1 MAARYDGFVP
11 GRHPIDA
18 YGAGGFRFADMS
30 HKGSILLLPS
40 GVKAWDMVDGQP
52 WSASQFVD
60 VFAESEGIEL
70 LLLGTGVDLRPL
82 PEAVRWRFREKRI
95 GVEIMSTAPAARTW
109 NILMAEGR
117 KVAGAL
123 IAVP

>member
-18 YGAGGFRFADMS
+18 YGAGGFRFAEMS

-40 GVKAWDMVDGQP
+40 GVKAWDIVDGQP
-52 WSASQFVD
+52 WSASQFGD
-60 VFAESEGIEL
+60 VFAEAEAIEL

-82 PEAVRWRFREKRI
+82 PEPVRWRFREKRI